1 MKTVL
6 FLLLTASLAW
16 SQEEPPVE
24 QKPARTLQEIW
35 KMTEQEY
42 LRVHPSRR
50 RDGEMFKYHR
60 ARARGPHGN
69 LLERVPGGP
78 VRPARV

>member
-1 MKTVL
+1 MKSLL
-6 FLLLTASLAW
+6 FLLLTASLAS
-16 SQEEPPVE
+16 SQDEPAVE

-50 RDGEMFKYHR
+50 RDGEMFKFHR
-60 ARARGPHGN
+60 DRRRGPHGN

-78 VRPARV
+78 VRPVRV